1 MKAFL
6 KRGGVIAWGIV
17 PNDEKVMDETVESLV
32 RRLHAAISLLAEK
45 GVPFDDMIN
54 AALITPSCGLRSL
67 SIEAAE
73 RALELTAGVS
83 AWMRERYG
91 QSAES
96 Q

>member
-1 MKAFL
+1 
-6 KRGGVIAWGIV
+6 
-17 PNDEKVMDETVESLV
+17 MDETVESLI
-32 RRLHAAISLLAEK
+32 RRLHAAMGLLVEK

-73 RALELTAGVS
+73 RALKLTAAIS
-83 AWMRERYG
+83 AAMRERYG
-91 QSAES
+91 YSAES